1 MTIHAHPFDHDLF
14 VIGAGSGGVRAARIS
29 AGHGARVAIAEEYR
43 VGGTCVIRGCVP
55 KKLLSYA
62 SHYGEDIEDAAAYGW
77 SVTGP
82 VTFDWGALIAA
93 KDREIDRLNGLY
105 LKGLETAGV
114 TLIEGRARLVDAHT
128 VEVAGQTVTAAH
140 ILIATGATPDIPDI
154 PGAEHAITSNEAFHL
169 GELPK
174 RVVVVGAGY
183 IAVEFAGIFH
193 GLGSHVTIVHRRGQL
208 LRGFDDDIARHLGD
222 EYARKGIDL
231 HFNASPTAIDKTP
244 LGLVLHLSDGTAIET
259 DAVMFATGRRPN
271 TKGLGLENAGVAL
284 GQKGEVKVDLYSRS
298 NVPSIYAV
306 GDVTDRMALTPV
318 AIKEGHAFADTVFG
332 GRPGLADHNDVPTA
346 VFSQP
351 AIGTVGLTEAQAAA
365 RFGAVD
371 IYEAG
376 FRPMKHTLTGR
387 ATRTYMKLIVEPRSD
402 RVVGA
407 HLIGDDTP
415 EIIQALGIAVKM
427 GATKAQFDRTVA
439 VHPTA
444 AEELVLM
451 RTRAR
456 VARAEEAAA
465 S

>member
-114 TLIEGRARLVDAHT
+114 TLLEGRAKLVDAHT

-140 ILIATGATPDIPDI
+140 ILVATGATPEIPDI

-271 TKGLGLENAGVAL
+271 TRGLGLENAGVAL

-298 NVPSIYAV
+298 NVPNIYAV

>member
-93 KDREIDRLNGLY
+93 KDKEIDRLNGLY

-140 ILIATGATPDIPDI
+140 ILVATGATPEIPDI

-222 EYARKGIDL
+222 EYARKGIHL
-231 HFNASPTAIDKTP
+231 HFNASPTAIDRTP
-244 LGLVLHLSDGTAIET
+244 LGLVLHLSDGTSVEA
-259 DAVMFATGRRPN
+259 DVVMFATGRRPN
-271 TKGLGLENAGVAL
+271 TKGLGLETAGVVL

-298 NVPSIYAV
+298 NVPNIYAV

-332 GRPGLADHNDVPTA
+332 GRPGVADHNDVPTA

-365 RFGAVD
+365 RFGTVD

-456 VARAEEAAA
+456 IAKAEAVA

>member
-1 MTIHAHPFDHDLF
+1 MTIHAHPFDYDLF

-93 KDREIDRLNGLY
+93 KDKEIDRLNGLY

-140 ILIATGATPDIPDI
+140 ILVATGATPEIPDI

-271 TKGLGLENAGVAL
+271 TRGLGLEAAGVEL
-284 GQKGEVKVDLYSRS
+284 GPKGEVKVDLYSRS
-298 NVPSIYAV
+298 NVPNIYAV
-306 GDVTDRMALTPV
+306 GDVTDRLALTPV

-365 RFGAVD
+365 RFGTVD

-456 VARAEEAAA
+456 VAKAEAAA